1 MQGILTDS
9 GVSGRA
15 SAALL
20 LGADRAPATLEALKD
35 ALKDNDASVRAAA
48 VHSLSLR
55 NDPALK
61 VVLEPMLEDTK
72 EPVRL
77 RAAAGYLRLSAI
89 QAKARARKE
98 AATSSSAE
106 AGKKK

>member
-20 LGADRAPATLEALKD
+20 LSNEKDTATLDALKD
-35 ALKDNDASVRAAA
+35 ALSDKDWSVRAAA

-61 VVLEPMLEDTK
+61 KYLEPLLQDDK
-72 EPVRL
+72 GQVRV

-89 QAKARARKE
+89 EAKP
-98 AATSSSAE
+98 SHP
-106 AGKKK
+106 KK

>member
-20 LGADRAPATLEALKD
+20 LGSDQDPATLEALKD
-35 ALKDNDASVRAAA
+35 ALNDTDASVRAAA

-61 VVLEPMLEDTK
+61 KSLEPLLQDAK
-72 EPVRL
+72 ESVRL
-77 RAAAGYLRLSAI
+77 RAAAGCLRLSAI
-89 QAKARARKE
+89 QARRNPGVRPAVTPGTGGR
-98 AATSSSAE
+98 
-106 AGKKK
+106 